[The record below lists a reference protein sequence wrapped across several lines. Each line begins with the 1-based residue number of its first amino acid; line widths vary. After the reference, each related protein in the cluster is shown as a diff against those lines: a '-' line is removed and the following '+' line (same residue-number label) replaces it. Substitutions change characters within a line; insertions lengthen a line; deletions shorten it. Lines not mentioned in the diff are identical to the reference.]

1 MIVLQFILT
10 FCLLSI
16 VGSFAIY
23 GVYICTRGEWRLM
36 PDGKYKKTGMIFK
49 YWSLFWEQYRKTEK
63 VYYQGDA
70 LMEKFYLLKKIHPQ
84 IVDGRLQFDN
94 SKIWGH
100 SGNIIKKS
108 DVAMFEQTLLCDIT
122 QHEDGSL
129 SLSTQVPVYDW
140 PEWVQKPLSSCP
152 TCLAG
157 PYGTIIWIFFI
168 IVSRGTFSWSDR
180 PILCN
185 IGFGMLFLLTLAC
198 LNSVL
203 HKLLKF

>member
-1 MIVLQFILT
+1 MSILQFLLT
-10 FCLLSI
+10 FSILSI
-16 VGSFAIY
+16 LGSLSIY
-23 GVYICTRGEWRLM
+23 GFYTVSRGQWELT

-49 YWSLFWEQYRKTEK
+49 YWSLFWEQYRKKEK

-108 DVAMFEQTLLCDIT
+108 DVFLFEQTLLCDIT

-129 SLSTQVPVYDW
+129 SLSAEEPVYDW
-140 PEWVQKPLSSCP
+140 PDWVQKPLSSCP

-157 PYGTIIWIFFI
+157 PYGTAIWLIFLKLQ
-168 IVSRGTFSWSDR
+168 RGAFLWTDE
-180 PILCN
+180 PILAKVC
-185 IGFGMLFLLTLAC
+185 FGVIFLLTLST
-198 LNSVL
+198 LNSWL
-203 HKLLKF
+203 SKILKF